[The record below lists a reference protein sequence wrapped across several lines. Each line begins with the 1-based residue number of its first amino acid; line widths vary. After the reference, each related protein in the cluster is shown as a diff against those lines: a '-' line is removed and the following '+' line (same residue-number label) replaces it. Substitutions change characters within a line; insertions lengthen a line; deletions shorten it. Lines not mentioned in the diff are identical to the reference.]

1 MGRVDW
7 SMLTPEPIG
16 ADPEIWA
23 IELLEE
29 RVMQTDATSSVA
41 GQTQAGSVVALWR
54 YPVKS
59 MMGEEL
65 NSSEVTERGLLGDRQ
80 FAIVDRAT
88 GKVGGAKNPRKWGN
102 FFDFRASYAEAPKH
116 GARISAVRITL
127 PDGEVVSNDRADL
140 EQILSRAFG
149 REIAFVEAR
158 AEGMTSGVAEE
169 YWPDMAGLEHRDTV
183 TDFEMPAGTFFDI
196 AVVHLL
202 TTATINRLR
211 ELYPQGRFEAR
222 RFRPNIVVSTG
233 SDDPGFVENDWIGR
247 TVLIGG
253 TVRLAI
259 TEPCPR
265 CVMITLPQGD
275 LPKDSGVLRTAAQHN
290 AVNVGVYASVVNGGT
305 IRRGDPVVLT

>member
-1 MGRVDW
+1 
-7 SMLTPEPIG
+7 
-16 ADPEIWA
+16 
-23 IELLEE
+23 
-29 RVMQTDATSSVA
+29 MQTDATSSGA
-41 GQTQAGSVVALWR
+41 AQTQAGSVVALWR

-65 NSSEVTERGLLGDRQ
+65 NASEVTDRGLLGDRQ
-80 FAIVDRAT
+80 FAVVDRAT

-116 GARISAVRITL
+116 GARISPVRITL

-202 TTATINRLR
+202 TTSTIDRLR

-233 SDDPGFVENDWIGR
+233 SEDARFVENDWIGR
-247 TVLIGG
+247 TVLIGD

-275 LPKDSGVLRTAAQHN
+275 LPKDSGILRTAAQHN
-290 AVNVGVYASVVNGGT
+290 AVNVGVYASVINGGT
-305 IRRGDPVVLT
+305 IRRGDAVVLT